1 MEVSYKVV
9 ISKSAEKEIAKLP
22 VKEILKIR
30 EVILDLADNPRP
42 SGVKKL
48 EGFNDLYRIRKGN
61 YRIIY
66 DIEDDIL
73 TVEVLKV
80 GNRKDVY
87 KN

>member
-1 MEVSYKVV
+1 MESYKVV
-9 ISKSAEKEIAKLP
+9 ISKSAEKEISKLS

-30 EVILDLADNPRP
+30 ETILNLADNPRP
-42 SGVKKL
+42 FGVKKL
-48 EGFNDLYRIRKGN
+48 EGFDDFYRIKKGN

-66 DIEDDIL
+66 TIEDDIL

-87 KN
+87 KR

>member
-1 MEVSYKVV
+1 MKSYKIV
-9 ISKSAEKEIAKLP
+9 ISKSAEKEISKLS

-30 EVILDLADNPRP
+30 ETILNLADNPRP
-42 SGVKKL
+42 FGVKKL
-48 EGFNDLYRIRKGN
+48 EGFDDFYRIKKGN

-66 DIEDDIL
+66 TIEDDIL

-87 KN
+87 KK

>member
-1 MEVSYKVV
+1 MESYKIV
-9 ISKSAEKEIAKLP
+9 ISKSAEKEISKLP

-30 EVILDLADNPRP
+30 ETILNLADNPRP
-42 SGVKKL
+42 FGVKKL
-48 EGFNDLYRIRKGN
+48 EGFDDFYRIKKGN

-66 DIEDDIL
+66 TIEDDIL

-87 KN
+87 KK

>member
-1 MEVSYKVV
+1 MESYKVV
-9 ISKSAEKEIAKLP
+9 ISKSAEKEISKLS

-30 EVILDLADNPRP
+30 ETILNLADNPRP
-42 SGVKKL
+42 FGVKKL
-48 EGFNDLYRIRKGN
+48 EGFDDFYKIKKGN

-66 DIEDDIL
+66 TIEDDIL

-87 KN
+87 KR

>member
-1 MEVSYKVV
+1 MESYKIV
-9 ISKSAEKEIAKLP
+9 ISKSAEKEISKLS

-30 EVILDLADNPRP
+30 ETILNLADNPRP
-42 SGVKKL
+42 FGVKKL
-48 EGFNDLYRIRKGN
+48 EGFDDFYRIKKGN

-66 DIEDDIL
+66 TIEDDIL

-87 KN
+87 KR

>member
-1 MEVSYKVV
+1 MEISYKVV
-9 ISKSAEKEIAKLP
+9 ISKSAEKEISKLP
-22 VKEILKIR
+22 VKEILKIKDA
-30 EVILDLADNPRP
+30 ILGLADDPRP
-42 SGVKKL
+42 FGVKKL
-48 EGFNDLYRIRKGN
+48 EGFNDLYRIKKGN

>member
-1 MEVSYKVV
+1 MESYKIV
-9 ISKSAEKEIAKLP
+9 ISKSAEKEISKLS

-30 EVILDLADNPRP
+30 ETILNLAGNPRP
-42 SGVKKL
+42 FGVKKL
-48 EGFNDLYRIRKGN
+48 EGFDDFYRIKKGN

-66 DIEDDIL
+66 TIEDDIL

-87 KN
+87 KR

>member
-1 MEVSYKVV
+1 MESYKIV
-9 ISKSAEKEIAKLP
+9 ISKSAEKEISKLP

-30 EVILDLADNPRP
+30 ETILDLADNPRP
-42 SGVKKL
+42 FSVKKL
-48 EGFNDLYRIRKGN
+48 EGFDDFYRIKKGN

-66 DIEDDIL
+66 MIEDDIL

-87 KN
+87 KR

>member
-1 MEVSYKVV
+1 MNNCEVV
-9 ISKSAEKEIAKLP
+9 ISKSAIKEISKLP

-30 EVILDLADNPRP
+30 STIMDLEENPRLF
-42 SGVKKL
+42 GVKKL
-48 EGFNDLYRIRKGN
+48 EGFDDLYRIKKGN

-66 DIEDDIL
+66 SIEDDIL

-87 KN
+87 KR

>member
-1 MEVSYKVV
+1 MESYKVV
-9 ISKSAEKEIAKLP
+9 ISKSAEKEISKLP

-30 EVILDLADNPRP
+30 ETILDLADNPRP
-42 SGVKKL
+42 YGVKKL
-48 EGFNDLYRIRKGN
+48 EGFDDFYRIKKGN

-66 DIEDDIL
+66 TIEDDIL

-87 KN
+87 KR

>member
-1 MEVSYKVV
+1 MKSYKIV
-9 ISKSAEKEIAKLP
+9 ISKSAEKEISKLS

-30 EVILDLADNPRP
+30 ETILNLADNPRP
-42 SGVKKL
+42 FGVKKL
-48 EGFNDLYRIRKGN
+48 EGFDDFYRIKKGN

-66 DIEDDIL
+66 TIEDDIL

-87 KN
+87 KR